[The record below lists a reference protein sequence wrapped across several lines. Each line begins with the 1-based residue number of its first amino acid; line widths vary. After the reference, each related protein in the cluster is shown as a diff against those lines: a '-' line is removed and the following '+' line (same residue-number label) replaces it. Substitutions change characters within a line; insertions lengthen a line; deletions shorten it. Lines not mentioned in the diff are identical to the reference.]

1 MKRCLDLEVGAA
13 IATMRTL
20 KQLGVPDP
28 DDWTYSPYRE
38 VKLRSDG
45 RQAGFGFPT
54 ASWMWPT
61 LSQDQIQPFLDL
73 LGTNASAIVYIYT
86 YTDSGMGLDAM
97 LSRFKAVMSRPI
109 DGQGKTMVP
118 ETRTPVYSDITITFS
133 HLESA

>member
-1 MKRCLDLEVGAA
+1 MKRCLELEVGAA

-20 KQLGVPDP
+20 KQLSVPDP

-38 VKLRSDG
+38 VKVRSDG

-61 LSQDQIQPFLDL
+61 LSQDQIQPFFDL
-73 LGTNASAIVYIYT
+73 LGTGASAIVYIYT
-86 YTDSGMGLDAM
+86 YTDSGLGLDAM
-97 LSRFKAVMSRPI
+97 RERFKAVMSRPV
-109 DGQGKTMVP
+109 DGSGKTMVP
-118 ETRTPVYSDITITFS
+118 ETRTPVYSDITVTFS